1 MSDPTRLR
9 VLYVRSRPLVQYAKP
24 DGEGELVACA
34 PDEEGAVAVPVPP
47 LDDRLEFEA
56 LVGILKEA
64 DLPISLHRLPQ
75 ATGEDFTIEMSK
87 GYDVVYFDG
96 HGSETALAFEGPN
109 GERHDL
115 DATTLAAAFED
126 SGTKLAVLSA
136 CHSSAQLNAVCQAGV
151 PAAVGMTDA
160 VPQPVAATYARG
172 FFTALTQGKPL
183 AQAHKLGLK
192 TVKARMSS
200 QPSDEELPILLP
212 ADANF
217 ALVASGATGKLELT
231 GTPPPGNIALSDRP
245 FVGRNETM
253 VEVNRALEKN
263 RVVVLE
269 GEGGIGKT
277 ALVEHVAM
285 WQLERNKCPG
295 GAAFVTFDPPISRD
309 QAIAAIGAAILG
321 AGFEKAQGD
330 RLKLLTDHFKQQ
342 PGLVV
347 LDSFESVRADP
358 EIHALIQA
366 LSPYARILVTTRE
379 HVGIGQAIAVTE
391 LDDSFAAELFRTLAN
406 QAGWDGTGD
415 GDTVE
420 AICTELG
427 NMPLGIEIIAPKAK
441 GLSLS
446 VLLDD
451 VRKSIDN
458 VAADRPDLKPR
469 QRRLVACFDLSHN
482 PLSEPA
488 KSLFRRMSVFAA
500 GAAGFMFEPVC
511 GIEDWQKSAT
521 ELVDHWLVRF
531 GDNRYSM
538 LPPLRRYARDKLTA
552 AGEKDRHE
560 EQFARYFDG
569 LASTIHEKLDS
580 AEGGQW
586 VAVAAAERAN
596 LLAAQR
602 WFLERDKWDEASGM
616 ADSLDQAFDRAGSWA
631 ARGDLYA
638 PLRKYAGEKGNK
650 PALAAILHQL
660 GMLAQR
666 QGDRAKAH
674 VLYDQ
679 SIAIERELGDKA
691 GIAKSLHQLGRLA
704 QDQGDYTEAR
714 RLYGQALT
722 INHELRDKSGI
733 AKIFHQLGNIAYLQ
747 GERDE
752 ARKLYYQA
760 QDTFKELGAKSEQA
774 LSLHQLAMLAQDKGN
789 LTEARRLY
797 DQTLAIAEE
806 LGDKPGIARTLHQ
819 LGIIAQR
826 EGDLAKARELCD
838 QALKTFIDLGAKF
851 EQAAVLHQLGRIA
864 QDTGDL
870 AGARKL
876 YDRSLAIKR
885 ELGNK
890 PGIAETTAQLG
901 RLAEAEVDDRTAL
914 KNYVQALMSF
924 DELKSPNKNKVAALI
939 AAMQQRL
946 GDEAFKKLYDEVVA
960 ELSKEQPDSQRRPT
974 ADS

>member
-1 MSDPTRLR
+1 
-9 VLYVRSRPLVQYAKP
+9 
-24 DGEGELVACA
+24 
-34 PDEEGAVAVPVPP
+34 
-47 LDDRLEFEA
+47 
-56 LVGILKEA
+56 
-64 DLPISLHRLPQ
+64 
-75 ATGEDFTIEMSK
+75 
-87 GYDVVYFDG
+87 
-96 HGSETALAFEGPN
+96 
-109 GERHDL
+109 
-115 DATTLAAAFED
+115 
-126 SGTKLAVLSA
+126 
-136 CHSSAQLNAVCQAGV
+136 
-151 PAAVGMTDA
+151 MTDA
-160 VPQPVAATYARG
+160 VPQPVAETYARG

-212 ADANF
+212 ADANII
-217 ALVASGATGKLELT
+217 LVASGATGKLELT
-231 GTPPPGNIALSDRP
+231 GASPPGNIALSDRP
-245 FVGRNETM
+245 FIGRNETM

-277 ALVEHVAM
+277 ALAQYVAM

-309 QAIAAIGAAILG
+309 QAIAVIGTAIFG

-347 LDSFESVRADP
+347 LDNFESVRTGP

-379 HVGIGQAIAVTE
+379 HVGIGQAIAVRE

-406 QAGWDGTGD
+406 QAGWDGAGD
-415 GDTVE
+415 EETIK

-427 NMPLGIEIIAPKAK
+427 NMPLGIELIAPKAK

-469 QRRLVACFDLSHN
+469 QQRLVACFDLSYD

-488 KSLFRRMSVFAA
+488 KFLFRRMSVFAT

-511 GIEDWQKSAT
+511 GIEDWQKPAT

-531 GDNRYSM
+531 GDDRYSM
-538 LPPLRRYARDKLTA
+538 LPPLRRYASDKLTT
-552 AGEKDRHE
+552 AGEKDQHQ
-560 EQFARYFDG
+560 EQFARYFDA
-569 LASTIHEKLDS
+569 LASTIHEKMDS

-602 WFLERDKWDEASGM
+602 WFLERDKWDEAIGM
-616 ADSLDQAFDRAGSWA
+616 ADFLDQPFDRVGSWA

-650 PALAAILHQL
+650 PTLAAILHQL

-666 QGDRAKAH
+666 QGDYAKARI
-674 VLYDQ
+674 LYDE
-679 SIAIERELGDKA
+679 SIAIERELRDKS
-691 GIAKSLHQLGRLA
+691 GVAKSLHQLGHLA
-704 QDQGDYTEAR
+704 QDQGDYIEAR
-714 RLYGQALT
+714 KLYDQSLT
-722 INHELRDKSGI
+722 INRELGDKSGI
-733 AKIFHQLGNIAYLQ
+733 AHTLHQLATLAQAQ
-747 GERDE
+747 GHLTE
-752 ARKLYYQA
+752 ARKLY
-760 QDTFKELGAKSEQA
+760 
-774 LSLHQLAMLAQDKGN
+774 
-789 LTEARRLY
+789 
-797 DQTLAIAEE
+797 DQSLAIEQE
-806 LGDKPGIARTLHQ
+806 LGDKPGIASTLHQYAMLAQDQGNYPEARKLYDQSLAIATESGDKSGIARILHQ
-819 LGIIAQR
+819 LGIIALR
-826 EGDLAKARELCD
+826 RGDFAKARELCD

-870 AGARKL
+870 AEARKH
-876 YDRSLAIKR
+876 YDQSLAIRR

-890 PGIAETTAQLG
+890 SGIAETTAQLG
-901 RLAEAEVDDRTAL
+901 RLAEAEKDDRTAL
-914 KNYVQALMSF
+914 KNYLAALAIF
-924 DELKSPNKNKVAALI
+924 EELKLPYRDLAKSII

-946 GDEAFKKLYDEVVA
+946 GEEAFKKLYDEVVA
-960 ELSKEQPDSQRRPT
+960 ELGQPT
-974 ADS
+974 AHG

>member
-1 MSDPTRLR
+1 MPDPTHLR
-9 VLYVRSRPLVQYAKP
+9 VLYVRSRPLVQYARP
-24 DGEGELVACA
+24 DGEGGLVDCS
-34 PDEEGAVAVPVPP
+34 PDEEGAVAVPVPA
-47 LDDRLEFEA
+47 LDDRLEFES

-75 ATGEDFTIEMSK
+75 ATGDDFTLEMSK
-87 GYDVVYFDG
+87 DYDVVYFDG
-96 HGSETALAFEGPN
+96 HGSETALAFEGPS

-115 DATTLAAAFED
+115 EAATLAAAFED

-160 VPQPVAATYARG
+160 VPQSVAAAYARG

-183 AQAHKLGLK
+183 VQAHKLGLK
-192 TVKARMSS
+192 TVRARMSS
-200 QPSDEELPILLP
+200 QPSDEELPTLLP
-212 ADANF
+212 ADADI

-231 GTPPPGNIALSDRP
+231 GPTPPGNIVLTDRP
-245 FVGRNETM
+245 FIGRNETM

-277 ALVEHVAM
+277 ALVQHVAM
-285 WQLERNKCPG
+285 WQFERNKCPG
-295 GAAFVTFDPPISRD
+295 GVAFVTFDPPISRD
-309 QAIAAIGAAILG
+309 QTVAVIGTAIFG
-321 AGFEKAQGD
+321 AGFEKTQGD

-358 EIHALIQA
+358 EINALLQA
-366 LSPYARILVTTRE
+366 LSPYARLLVTTRE

-415 GDTVE
+415 EDTVRT
-420 AICTELG
+420 ICTELG
-427 NMPLGIEIIAPKAK
+427 NMPLGIELIAPKSK
-441 GLSLS
+441 GLSLTA
-446 VLLDD
+446 LLDE
-451 VRKSIDN
+451 VRKNIDN

-469 QRRLVACFDLSHN
+469 QRRLVACFDLSYDR
-482 PLSEPA
+482 LSEPA
-488 KSLFRRMSVFAA
+488 TLLFRRMSVFAA
-500 GAAGFMFEPVC
+500 GAADFMFEPVC
-511 GIEDWQKSAT
+511 GIEDWQMPAT

-538 LPPLRRYARDKLTA
+538 LPPVRRYASDKLAA

-560 EQFARYFDG
+560 EQFARYFET
-569 LASTIHEKLDS
+569 LASTIHEKMDS

-586 VAVAAAERAN
+586 VAVAATERAN

-602 WFLERDKWDEASGM
+602 WFLERDKWSEATGM
-616 ADSLDQAFDRAGSWA
+616 ADSLDQPFDRAGRWA

-638 PLRKYAGEKGNK
+638 LLRKYAMDKGNK
-650 PALAAILHQL
+650 PALAGILHQL

-666 QGDRAKAH
+666 QGDYAKAH
-674 VLYDQ
+674 MLYDQ
-679 SIAIERELGDKA
+679 SLAIERELDDKSGA
-691 GIAKSLHQLGRLA
+691 AKSLHQLGRLA

-714 RLYGQALT
+714 RLYNQTLT
-722 INHELRDKSGI
+722 ISRELHDKSGI
-733 AKIFHQLGNIAYLQ
+733 AKVLHQLGTIAYLQ
-747 GERDE
+747 GEPDE
-752 ARKLYYQA
+752 ARKLYNQA
-760 QDTFKELGAKSEQA
+760 QETFKELGAKPEQA
-774 LSLHQLAMLAQDKGN
+774 LSLHQLALLAQNKGD
-789 LTEARRLY
+789 LTEARKHY
-797 DQTLAIAEE
+797 DQALAIAEE
-806 LGDKPGIARTLHQ
+806 LGDRPGIARTLHQ

-826 EGDLAKARELCD
+826 QGNLAKARELCD
-838 QALKTFIDLGAKF
+838 QALQTFIDLGAKL

-864 QDTGDL
+864 QEAGDL
-870 AGARKL
+870 AGAHKL
-876 YDRSLAIKR
+876 YDQSLDIKR

-901 RLAEAEVDDRTAL
+901 LLAEAEKDDRAAL
-914 KNYVQALMSF
+914 KSYIQALMSF

-946 GDEAFKKLYDEVVA
+946 GDEEFEMLYDEVAA
-960 ELSKEQPDSQRRPT
+960 EMKPPT
-974 ADS
+974 ANG